1 MSKKSKILRYGPSK
15 VGKTTM
21 LLSWL
26 LPKPL
31 FNVEGGEWLLVIDT
45 EDGLEPLYDGG
56 ELLPGIHSIQFIDW
70 ERRKS
75 SPNLLQRKAE
85 AAMGLSAFT
94 MALQEGKAHE
104 HIPSLDPDFHAP
116 YPSVVAVDS
125 ITGVYHIGMNASLS
139 ETSGSTSTFGGPARQ
154 HWMPQMHFADQTLWD
169 LMSGVH
175 RNLWHLDCLGHE
187 KFIFEDEKEGGKL
200 VEVKVDITGKTAP
213 DKEHRKFDIIL
224 YHEKSGPKYR
234 LRTQATTLHQL
245 IGIRGGLDL
254 KTGKAKLDMLE
265 DVTYDPRKV
274 WGWGTIL
281 PKLGLG

>member
-1 MSKKSKILRYGPSK
+1 
-15 VGKTTM
+15 
-21 LLSWL
+21 
-26 LPKPL
+26 
-31 FNVEGGEWLLVIDT
+31 
-45 EDGLEPLYDGG
+45 
-56 ELLPGIHSIQFIDW
+56 
-70 ERRKS
+70 
-75 SPNLLQRKAE
+75 
-85 AAMGLSAFT
+85 MG
-94 MALQEGKAHE
+94 
-104 HIPSLDPDFHAP
+104 AP
-116 YPSVVAVDS
+116 AQ
-125 ITGVYHIGMNASLS
+125 
-139 ETSGSTSTFGGPARQ
+139 Q

-169 LMSGVH
+169 LLSGVH
-175 RNLWHLDCLGHE
+175 HGYWHLDCIGHE
-187 KFIFEDEKEGGKL
+187 RFRYEKEEGAQGKKGEEKL

-281 PKLGLG
+281 PKLGLGG